1 MSPNGE
7 RAPLLTP
14 QPAQTY
20 GSEPISLSEAPLEHS
35 KEQRHHNLAGLSAWR
50 FYAACVSVW
59 SATFLSAFDST
70 VVATLLGDIS
80 SSFNAF
86 HLASWLGTA
95 YLLSL
100 ACFTPV
106 YGRLA
111 DALGR
116 RDAQLIALVF
126 FTIGTVGCAAAPTM
140 MTLILSRGIAGIG
153 GAGLTSV
160 GSILLSDLVDLRHRG
175 LYQGLANMVYALGA
189 SLGGPVGG
197 WAADQFGWRVAFSA
211 QVPLLFGSMLAI
223 WCFVPGDLGGRVRDS
238 DDVHHT
244 LTWKQKLAR
253 IDYAGSAALGVAVT
267 ALLLSMS
274 LKTSGLGDVEY
285 NWSDPLIWGLLLVFV
300 AFTGIFLV
308 IEAHWAAEPVLPLSM
323 FKRATPTA
331 VAVANLVM
339 AMCIF
344 SLLYNVPLYFI
355 AVKLRSA
362 TIAGVHLLPYS
373 AFIGAGSL
381 AVGFIMRATGRYYPA
396 MVASGIIVVFSCAMM
411 LTWSENTPEWLTWVA
426 PSPAG
431 FGYAG
436 VLTTTLVALMADVA
450 KEGTGEI
457 AVGTTMT
464 YMARTIGQVLGVS
477 FSSAIL
483 QSTLQSDLRA
493 RINDPDLVQLI
504 RRNTEAVRTLPA
516 DVREIAVSAY
526 SNGLKRIWVFNLV
539 LAVITVIALSGA
551 TNELMP
557 ESKRLDDDEA
567 QC

>member
-1 MSPNGE
+1 MSTE
-7 RAPLLTP
+7 RAPLLVP
-14 QPAQTY
+14 GPAPAY
-20 GSEPISLSEAPLEHS
+20 GSQASSRSETPSGHR
-35 KEQRHHNLAGLSAWR
+35 KERRHHNLAGLSAWR
-50 FYAACVSVW
+50 FHAACASVW

-80 SSFNAF
+80 SAFSAF

-116 RDAQLIALVF
+116 RDAQLVALIF
-126 FTIGTVGCAAAPTM
+126 FTIGTAACAAAPSM
-140 MTLILSRGIAGIG
+140 LTLILARVVAGIG

-175 LYQGLANMVYALGA
+175 LYQGLANMVFALGA

-197 WAADQFGWRVAFSA
+197 WAADQFGWRLAFGA
-211 QVPLLFGSMLAI
+211 QVPLLFGSILAV
-223 WCFVPGDLGGRVRDS
+223 WWFVPSDLGGRVRDA
-238 DDVHHT
+238 DDEHHS
-244 LTWKQKLAR
+244 LTWQQKLAR

-274 LKTSGLGDVEY
+274 LKTSGSGGVEY

-300 AFTGIFLV
+300 AFTGVFLL
-308 IEAHWAAEPVLPLSM
+308 IEAKWATEPVLPLSM
-323 FKRATPTA
+323 FRRATPAAIA
-331 VAVANLVM
+331 VGNLVM

-344 SLLYNVPLYFI
+344 SLLYNAPLYFV

-362 TIAGVHLLPYS
+362 TVAGAHLLPYS

-381 AVGFIMRATGRYYPA
+381 TVGLVMRVTGRYYPA
-396 MVASGIIVVFSCAMM
+396 MVVSGLIVLFSCGMM
-411 LTWSENTPEWLTWVA
+411 LSWGEGTPEWLTWVA
-426 PSPAG
+426 QLPAG

-436 VLTTTLVALMADVA
+436 VLTTTLVALMADIA
-450 KEGTGEI
+450 KEGT
-457 AVGTTMT
+457 AVGTAMT

-483 QSTLQSDLRA
+483 QSTLEDDLSA
-493 RINDPDLVQLI
+493 HISDPDLVRLI
-504 RRNTEAVRTLPA
+504 RRSTDAVRTLPPTLR
-516 DVREIAVSAY
+516 DIAVSAY
-526 SNGLKRIWVFNLV
+526 AHGLKRIWVFNLA
-539 LAVITVIALSGA
+539 LAVITVIALCCA
-551 TNELMP
+551 TNEVMP
-557 ESKRLDDDEA
+557 ESRPHDDEEA
-567 QC
+567 

>member
-7 RAPLLTP
+7 REPLINST
-14 QPAQTY
+14 AQAY
-20 GSEPISLSEAPLEHS
+20 GSEASSLSETPSGHR
-35 KEQRHHNLAGLSAWR
+35 KERRHHNLAGLPAWR
-50 FYAACVSVW
+50 FHAACASVW

-80 SSFNAF
+80 SGFNAF

-116 RDAQLIALVF
+116 RDAQLVALVF
-126 FTIGTVGCAAAPTM
+126 FTAGTAGCAIAPSM
-140 MTLILSRGIAGIG
+140 MTLILARVIAGIG

-197 WAADQFGWRVAFSA
+197 WAADQFGWRVAFGA
-211 QVPLLFGSMLAI
+211 QVPLLFGSIIAI
-223 WCFVPGDLGGRVRDS
+223 WCFVPGDLGGRVRDA
-238 DDVHHT
+238 DDEHHT
-244 LTWKQKLAR
+244 LTWQQKLAR
-253 IDYAGSAALGVAVT
+253 IDYAGSTALGVAVT

-274 LKTSGLGDVEY
+274 LKTSGSGGVEY
-285 NWSDPLIWGLLLVFV
+285 SWSDPTIWGLLLVFV
-300 AFTGIFLV
+300 AFTIFFLI
-308 IEAHWAAEPVLPLSM
+308 IEAYWATEPVLPLSM

-331 VAVANLVM
+331 VALGNLVL

-344 SLLYNVPLYFI
+344 SLLYNVPLYFV

-362 TIAGVHLLPYS
+362 TVAGAHLLPYS

-381 AVGFIMRATGRYYPA
+381 IVGLIMRVTGRYYAP
-396 MVASGIIVVFSCAMM
+396 MVVSGLIVLASCGMM
-411 LTWSENTPEWLTWVA
+411 LTWGENTPEWLTWVA
-426 PSPAG
+426 QSPAG

-436 VLTTTLVALMADVA
+436 VLTTTLVALMADIA

-457 AVGTTMT
+457 AVGTAMT

-483 QSTLQSDLRA
+483 QATLESDLRA
-493 RINDPDLVQLI
+493 RISDPDLVQRI
-504 RRNTEAVRTLPA
+504 RRSTDAVRTLPPG
-516 DVREIAVSAY
+516 VREIAVSAY
-526 SNGLKRIWVFNLV
+526 SHGLKPIWIFNLV
-539 LAVITVIALSGA
+539 LAAITVIALCRA
-551 TNELMP
+551 TNEVMP
-557 ESKRLDDDEA
+557 ESKPLDDDDEA
-567 QC
+567 